1 MATSSGF
8 SLLSLIGG
16 LLDSTSTDQLSAVL
30 REILDFAKEP
40 HRFVVTI
47 HTHVDPKQEDD

>member
-8 SLLSLIGG
+8 SLLSLVGG

-30 REILDFAKEP
+30 REIIDFAKED

-47 HTHVDPKQEDD
+47 HTHVDPKREDD